1 MIAAKAGEL
10 FKYFQTWQ
18 SVATKYYR

>member
-10 FKYFQTWQ
+10 FKYFQTW
-18 SVATKYYR
+18 